1 MIYFLLV
8 WLSIYWYFLYWYESE
23 VNKGNKEPLKW
34 KEAVVVFLFSP
45 ALLVMIPTYIFL
57 EIKNK
62 IKEDK

>member
-34 KEAVVVFLFSP
+34 KEAAVVFLFSP
-45 ALLVMIPTYIFL
+45 ALLVMIPIYIFL
-57 EIKNK
+57 KIKNK